1 MTKKKRR
8 GRRYRAQVSE
18 VRLTPVDIAQH
29 AAELPPSS
37 VQAIER
43 SSPTR
48 LGEIAERHQVALADV
63 KRSLVI
69 GGAMFVLLI
78 VLYLLLG

>member
-1 MTKKKRR
+1 MKRKRRR
-8 GRRYRAQVSE
+8 GRKHRALVSAPRPTQE
-18 VRLTPVDIAQH
+18 STTLRTWEIPR
-29 AAELPPSS
+29 PPA
-37 VQAIER
+37 QAIEPSR
-43 SSPTR
+43 PTR
-48 LGEIAERHQVALADV
+48 ISEMSERHRLALVDV